1 MDNPGGLRM
10 SAAFLRIVIFLV
22 IAAALYFGL
31 RSIWR
36 DFSGQFRA
44 EDKQRRQRDLRERQ
58 RPDVI
63 DLKRNKDGVFRP
75 PADRDGD

>member
-1 MDNPGGLRM
+1 MTAIVLRV
-10 SAAFLRIVIFLV
+10 VIYV
-22 IAAALYFGL
+22 AIAGALFFGI
-31 RSIWR
+31 RRIWR

-44 EDKQRRQRDLRERQ
+44 EDKQRRERDLRERQ

-75 PADRDGD
+75 PGDRDGD